1 VPSYS
6 LENNA
11 FWVFEVYEV
20 AFSLYQSDRFVAEY
34 YGQFRGMIDVLNQYH
49 TLTTDLETAR

>member
-1 VPSYS
+1 
-6 LENNA
+6 
-11 FWVFEVYEV
+11 V